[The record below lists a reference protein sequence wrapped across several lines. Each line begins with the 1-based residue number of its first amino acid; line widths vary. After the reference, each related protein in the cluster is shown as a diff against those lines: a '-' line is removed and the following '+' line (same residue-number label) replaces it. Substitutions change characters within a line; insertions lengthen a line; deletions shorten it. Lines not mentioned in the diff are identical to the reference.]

1 MYRVHFHL
9 SMALFEIFL
18 QYLCVVRYRKI
29 QQRVGQQATSIS
41 ILVAVLI
48 GVQSNALDIWVVFE
62 RQSRIQDANV
72 LADNPLV
79 IRAKSNKFLVHSSC
93 CTW

>member
-18 QYLCVVRYRKI
+18 QYLCVVCYRKI
-29 QQRVGQQATSIS
+29 QQRVGQQAIS
-41 ILVAVLI
+41 ILVAAFI

-72 LADNPLV
+72 LAD
-79 IRAKSNKFLVHSSC
+79 KSPCDSC
-93 CTW
+93 QK